1 MRILLTEGSGLTS
14 RQVTLWLARAGH
26 IVDVVS
32 SDPWCLARFTRH
44 VRRLHAVPCYGEDPW
59 AWLEATLEVYRSG
72 DYDLLLPTHEQVAV
86 LARSAGRSQLGGVC
100 TVVPEF
106 SALLAVQDKVSAAA
120 TLDRC
125 GIAQPPTQVVRSLAL
140 DEVTVELPAYV
151 KLPIGTA
158 TSGVRRVAD
167 RDDLRSVLG
176 EWAATVRRDGV
187 VVQSHVEGTFHMV
200 QAVFDRGVLRAAHA
214 NERVQ
219 EGARG
224 GASHK
229 RGVRR
234 EDVCGLVERLGTELA
249 WHGALSADVIDGPD
263 GPVVIDVNPRI
274 VEPANAW
281 CSGVDLVGELVT
293 IATGRSDAAAVPAA
307 RDGVRTHQFLLAVL
321 GAAQHAGT
329 RRAVWHEVYAAA
341 RGRGSYR
348 TSTEELT
355 PWRGDPRTTLPVA
368 AAVLATLARPAT
380 WTWFSS
386 GSVASYAMGP
396 GAWAQV
402 CSGASE

>member
-1 MRILLTEGSGLTS
+1 MRILLTEGSGLSS
-14 RQVTLWLARAGH
+14 RQVTTGLARSGH
-26 IVDVVS
+26 HVDVVS

-44 VRRLHAVPCYGEDPW
+44 VGRLHPVPRYSDDPW
-59 AWLEATLEVYRSG
+59 AWLDATLEVYRSG
-72 DYDLLLPTHEQVAV
+72 GYDLLLPTQEQVAV
-86 LARSAGRSQLGGVC
+86 LARANQQGRLGAVR

-120 TLDRC
+120 TLDRR
-125 GIAQPPTQVVRSLAL
+125 GIAQPPTQIVRSTDP

-167 RDDLRSVLG
+167 REELRGVLG
-176 EWAATVRRDGV
+176 EWAATVGREGV

-200 QAVFDRGVLRAAHA
+200 QAVFDRGVLRAVHA
-214 NERVQ
+214 NERVR

-234 EDVCGLVERLGTELA
+234 ADVCGPVERLGTELA
-249 WHGALSADVIDGPD
+249 WHGALSADVIDGPA

-281 CSGVDLVGELVT
+281 CSGVDLVGELVRS
-293 IATGRSDAAAVPAA
+293 ATGRPDDAAVPTA
-307 RDGVRTHQFLLAVL
+307 RNGVRTHQFLLAVL
-321 GAAQHAGT
+321 GAAQHSRT
-329 RRAVWHEVYAAA
+329 RRAVWREVHDAA

-348 TSTEELT
+348 HSTEELT
-355 PWRGDPRTTLPVA
+355 PRGGDACTALPVA
-368 AAVLATLARPAT
+368 AAVLATLARPAS

-402 CSGASE
+402 CAGAPE